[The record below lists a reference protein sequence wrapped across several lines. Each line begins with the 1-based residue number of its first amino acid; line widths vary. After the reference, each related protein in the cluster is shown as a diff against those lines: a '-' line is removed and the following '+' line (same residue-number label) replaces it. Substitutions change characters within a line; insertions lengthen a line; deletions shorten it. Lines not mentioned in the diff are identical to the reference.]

1 MILRSFDHVGWL
13 TWLKT
18 ADWKLDIDFC
28 RNVFD
33 MVTESFWDS
42 APHVNVR
49 EGKNKKRN
57 SPFTFLKCCRNIFS
71 VDLIIILWSH
81 VQWVASST
89 VAVGI
94 HKCSDDADVNTEP
107 ALVSSLVSYIYVS
120 LMGFQGVLHSC
131 GCSEKCDVTLKLL
144 SKLDPESGSNVTT
157 VSPNKGA
164 DIKNREQHSWP
175 DVHNNDC
182 DGSWPD
188 TRAPARHQLLSWGQM
203 EKSYF
208 FFLNMEICPLLS
220 NFILK

>member
-71 VDLIIILWSH
+71 VDMIIDLIIILWSH

-89 VAVGI
+89 VAVFRWCWCQ
-94 HKCSDDADVNTEP
+94 HRA
-107 ALVSSLVSYIYVS
+107 SSRL
-120 LMGFQGVLHSC
+120 LAGFLHLRFPDGFPRC
-131 GCSEKCDVTLKLL
+131 AAQLWLL
-144 SKLDPESGSNVTT
+144 
-157 VSPNKGA
+157 
-164 DIKNREQHSWP
+164 REMWRNYKASIEIRSWK
-175 DVHNNDC
+175 
-182 DGSWPD
+182 
-188 TRAPARHQLLSWGQM
+188 RL
-203 EKSYF
+203 
-208 FFLNMEICPLLS
+208 
-220 NFILK
+220 